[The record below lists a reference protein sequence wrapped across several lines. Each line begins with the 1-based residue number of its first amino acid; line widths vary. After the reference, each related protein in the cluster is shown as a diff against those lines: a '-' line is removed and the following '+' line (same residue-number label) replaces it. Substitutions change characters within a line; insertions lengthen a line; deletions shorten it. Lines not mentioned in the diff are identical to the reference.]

1 MLTETE
7 KVDRLLSN
15 DTEFY
20 LRSIDG
26 PGIDAAAAPFRAQ
39 IQSLGAKLAQE
50 AGAAQVIADLLE
62 LAWETGSSQGIAES
76 AAAFDAGWLAGSGR
90 REESLTRVEDL
101 AAEVAET
108 IEDMSRFEQTAAKLE
123 ERITKAGPCLHLV

>member
-50 AGAAQVIADLLE
+50 AGAAQVIVVQVLVDAVRLV
-62 LAWETGSSQGIAES
+62 
-76 AAAFDAGWLAGSGR
+76 AAIHHPFGEWNTHVSKSDDAHDAGR
-90 REESLTRVEDL
+90 
-101 AAEVAET
+101 
-108 IEDMSRFEQTAAKLE
+108 
-123 ERITKAGPCLHLV
+123 